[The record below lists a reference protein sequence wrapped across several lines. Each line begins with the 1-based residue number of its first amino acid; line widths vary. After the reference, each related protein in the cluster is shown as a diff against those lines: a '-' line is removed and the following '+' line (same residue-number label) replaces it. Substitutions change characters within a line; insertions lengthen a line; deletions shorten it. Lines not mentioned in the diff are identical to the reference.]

1 MTKHLLNLIML
12 LASLTSF
19 AAEENPAKI
28 LDVVLAPYKKS
39 AGLVIDIDKL
49 VKSELLEKETKH
61 QTSFSFQKGKFNWK
75 TELPEKS
82 LIVYD
87 GKTLWTVQY
96 PPAEFKTPP
105 QVAKTAMANNGSKT
119 NVLSAILGQS
129 KVSEV
134 FEVVSGS
141 KKGDDVEI
149 KLKEK
154 EPQLGVKNLG
164 LVFSKKSKKITSIAY
179 EDDIGN
185 KTKLIFKN
193 VKFKSKLGASL
204 FKFTPPKDSI
214 VTEY

>member
-1 MTKHLLNLIML
+1 MTKYLLNLAIFI
-12 LASLTSF
+12 ATSSCF
-19 AAEENPAKI
+19 AADDNPAKI

-39 AGLVIDIDKL
+39 AGLIISIDKL
-49 VKSELLEKETKH
+49 VKSDLLEKETKH
-61 QTSFSFQKGKFNWK
+61 QTSFAFQKGKFNWK

-96 PPAEFKTPP
+96 PPAEFKAPP

-134 FEVVSGS
+134 FDVMSGS
-141 KKGDDVEI
+141 KQGDSVEI

-164 LVFSKKSKKITSIAY
+164 LSFSKKTKKISSIVY
-179 EDDIGN
+179 EDDLGN

-193 VKFKSKLGASL
+193 VQFKSKLGASL
-204 FKFTPPKDSI
+204 FKFSPPKDSI